1 MPQSKAPLS
10 LAFDLPFDEAIVAAL
25 ARAVI
30 LPDEYYGVLQ
40 GVARARAVS
49 VAGLTS
55 LSQIQ
60 AIIDAVG
67 EALGNG
73 TTFADFVAGVKDE
86 QLTLSKGRLDNIFRT
101 NIQDAYGSGRYEQ
114 QKANFDSRPYLMY
127 DAINDS
133 RTRPNR
139 IVMLRNVAVHLA
151 MRRTRAAVVDR
162 VVHEVRA

>member
-1 MPQSKAPLS
+1 MPQSKSPLA
-10 LAFDLPFDEAIVAAL
+10 LGFDLPFDEAIVAAL
-25 ARAVI
+25 ARDVV
-30 LPDEYYGVLQ
+30 LPDAYYGLLQ

-55 LSQIQ
+55 LAQIQ

-73 TTFADFVAGVKDE
+73 ATFADFVAGVKDE

-101 NIQDAYGSGRYEQ
+101 NIQAAYGSGRYEQ
-114 QKANFDSRPYLMY
+114 QKANFDTRPYLMY

-133 RTRPNR
+133 RVRPAHR
-139 IVMLRNVAVHLA
+139 AQIGSSCFA
-151 MRRTRAAVVDR
+151 M
-162 VVHEVRA
+162 